1 MPFFSISCV
10 RIETAAGSCL
20 LCLLLCCCLCLRGW
34 LCGIPEW
41 NNSQSESHN
50 MAARPTPKAERRC
63 HLFALPH
70 FFASSA
76 NCFFFISSSSRKR
89 RKWREEEQQQRLRL
103 FLCPGNAIRIVC
115 LGSFSPCQ
123 AGRQAGRRQIACGMS
138 TMGVGGSGK
147 SGLGDWS
154 GSKLGD
160 ECKRAR
166 PLLPECALVNKIYC
180 EDARVSCSCL
190 GKQRGREEG
199 WDGGT

>member
-20 LCLLLCCCLCLRGW
+20 CPRYCCLLRFLHCLCCCLRGW

-76 NCFFFISSSSRKR
+76 NCFFFISSSSSSR
-89 RKWREEEQQQRLRL
+89 RGWGGVAAQAAAAGASAASSGPPLPRECHSNSLLRFIFPL
-103 FLCPGNAIRIVC
+103 PA
-115 LGSFSPCQ
+115 
-123 AGRQAGRRQIACGMS
+123 RQAGRRQIACGMS
-138 TMGVGGSGK
+138 TTGVGGSGK
-147 SGLGDWS
+147 SGLGV
-154 GSKLGD
+154 GVGFGVLGYGGC
-160 ECKRAR
+160 ECKSTAI
-166 PLLPECALVNKIYC
+166 V
-180 EDARVSCSCL
+180 ARVCAR
-190 GKQRGREEG
+190 K
-199 WDGGT
+199 